1 MLKLALVEDWQAGGF
16 GLYIHWPFCEAK
28 CPYCDF
34 NSHVSRFIDQDAW
47 REALLSEL
55 NRAAAPL
62 GKRALNS
69 IYFGGG
75 TPSLMAP
82 ETVAGLIHR
91 ASELW
96 SFSNTIEITL
106 EANPNSVE
114 RQRFADYHAA
124 GVNRISLGVQ
134 ALNDS
139 DLKRLGRLHSA
150 EDAKVALD
158 AALNIFDR
166 VSFDLMC
173 ARQNQTL
180 ASWEAE
186 LTQALGFGTD
196 HLSLYQLTIEP
207 GTAFGERYK
216 AGTLRGLPDDD
227 LGADMF
233 MATQEICEAYEMPAY
248 EVSNHARPGQES
260 RHNMV
265 YWQYG
270 DYIGIGPGAHG
281 RVTRNGVK
289 FATETYLNPSEW
301 LSSVRE
307 GCGTST
313 ETLLTANEQAEEY
326 LMMSL
331 RTSLGMDLQRF
342 KRLSGKDLPKDRI
355 TEMEEIGLIS
365 QDGDRIQITKTGRPL
380 LNAVTSRL
388 LVV

>member
-1 MLKLALVEDWQAGGF
+1 MLKPALVEDWQTGGF

-47 REALLSEL
+47 CEALLSEL
-55 NRAAAPL
+55 NRAAAHL

-69 IYFGGG
+69 IYLGGG

-82 ETVAGLIHR
+82 ETVAALIHR

-124 GVNRISLGVQ
+124 GVNRVSLGVQ
-134 ALNDS
+134 ALNDP

-150 EDAKVALD
+150 EDAKIALDVAL
-158 AALNIFDR
+158 NTFGR

-248 EVSNHARPGQES
+248 EVSNHARRGQES

-289 FATETYLNPSEW
+289 FATETYLNPGEW

-313 ETLLTANEQAEEY
+313 ETLLSANEQAEEY

-342 KRLSGKDLPKDRI
+342 KRLSGKDLPKDPI

-365 QDGDRIQITKTGRPL
+365 QDGDRLQITKTGRPL

>member
-1 MLKLALVEDWQAGGF
+1 LKLALVEDWQAGGF

-134 ALNDS
+134 ALNNS

>member
-47 REALLSEL
+47 REALFSEL

-124 GVNRISLGVQ
+124 GVNRVSLGVQ

-158 AALNIFDR
+158 VALNIFDR

>member
-1 MLKLALVEDWQAGGF
+1 
-16 GLYIHWPFCEAK
+16 
-28 CPYCDF
+28 
-34 NSHVSRFIDQDAW
+34 
-47 REALLSEL
+47 
-55 NRAAAPL
+55 
-62 GKRALNS
+62 
-69 IYFGGG
+69 
-75 TPSLMAP
+75 MAP

-124 GVNRISLGVQ
+124 GVNRVSLGVQ

-158 AALNIFDR
+158 VALNIFDR

>member
-134 ALNDS
+134 ALNNS